1 MMSRRDKRA
10 LGIAGIAVGL
20 FLVLDLGVF
29 PLWDSMQAEREGLE
43 VREQTFLKFREAV
56 ESRAQREAEKSLLE
70 GQLREAE
77 RGLLPGETPAIASA
91 ELRARVQQLA
101 ADHGMEVV
109 SSRFLPERPLGED
122 YLQVP
127 LGIQLKGRIDALVRF
142 LEASESGR
150 TTLRV
155 VQMNIEGGRDEE
167 KILSVNLTVAG
178 ILPRQRGGVMESG
191 GAQ

>member
-1 MMSRRDKRA
+1 MMSQRDKRA

-20 FLVLDLGVF
+20 FLVLELGVL

-43 VREQTFLKFREAV
+43 VREQTFQKFREAV

-77 RGLLPGETPAIASA
+77 AGLLPGETPAIASA

-101 ADHGMEVV
+101 AENGMEVP
-109 SSRFLPERPLGED
+109 SIRFLPERPLGED
-122 YLQVP
+122 YVQVP
-127 LGIQLKGRIDALVRF
+127 LGIQLKGRIDGLVGF
-142 LEASESGR
+142 LQDSGTGP

-155 VQMNIEGGRDEE
+155 LGLSIQGAGNQE
-167 KILSVNLTVAG
+167 KILTVGLTVAG
-178 ILPRQRGGVMESG
+178 ILPSSRGRAEETEGTR
-191 GAQ
+191 

>member
-77 RGLLPGETPAIASA
+77 RGLLPGETPALASA